1 MSIFNKISTHIDYM
15 KASRTRGHQLSPT
28 TSLSPTNSEL
38 HDPFRVAGAE
48 DSSIYD
54 NTGSYSNTTNSA
66 DDYLVPT
73 RPRKN
78 SFLTTLKHKLSMKR
92 LPASTGQLHYDGT
105 EAGHDLTT
113 SPFTDSHMSSEN
125 TDKQFT
131 EQWTQKSASI
141 RKRSNTVSVAPV
153 PPSIPENDILPGLGG
168 HRRLQASKSALNLR
182 RQWKSQEQDHHPEPV
197 PPLPISG
204 LNRIDNNSGL
214 ATPVSASPSTN
225 TTTRTLCSNSSSSNT
240 SSFTLNYNNEAKHDL
255 SPVAAPQRVLTPE
268 FDSRVSRD
276 SFGAGSYYFGNDA
289 LLNKQPAPSRR
300 MSFLKSFKS
309 SGR

>member
-15 KASRTRGHQLSPT
+15 KASRTKGHQLSPT

-38 HDPFRVAGAE
+38 NDPFSVAGAE

-54 NTGSYSNTTNSA
+54 NTGSYSNTTTAA

-105 EAGHDLTT
+105 EAGHDLTV
-113 SPFTDSHMSSEN
+113 SPFTDAQMSSEN
-125 TDKQFT
+125 TNKQFT

-153 PPSIPENDILPGLGG
+153 PPSIPENDTLSGLGG
-168 HRRLQASKSALNLR
+168 HRGLQASKSALNLR
-182 RQWKSQEQDHHPEPV
+182 RHWKSQEQDHHSEPA
-197 PPLPISG
+197 PPLPITG
-204 LNRIDNNSGL
+204 LNRIDNNPAL

-225 TTTRTLCSNSSSSNT
+225 TTTRTPYSSSSSNT
-240 SSFTLNYNNEAKHDL
+240 SSFTLNYNEAKHDP

-268 FDSRVSRD
+268 FDSRLSRD

-289 LLNKQPAPSRR
+289 LLTKQPAPSRR